1 MNNQNSNESFEKLL
15 LEEYNHMAES
25 FLKNEELGER
35 RVDFFITLTAAV
47 PVALIAIL
55 KNEIGLQD
63 GKVYL
68 IFFGGF
74 TALLLFGIITLVRM
88 THRNIETDKFL
99 NAVARIR
106 QYFVKQNDEEK
117 LLYLYF
123 DPYEEHHHEREKIF
137 NFGKGGLVE
146 MVACINSLIVSALLT
161 LLTLFMIWT
170 FCPDLFKIDNY
181 PLLLIFPVIIF
192 SLGAWGTQMQY
203 VMKKYDNECPK

>member
-1 MNNQNSNESFEKLL
+1 MQDQNSNESFEKLL

-35 RVDFFITLTAAV
+35 RVDFFITLTAAIL
-47 PVALIAIL
+47 VALIAIL

-74 TALLLFGIITLVRM
+74 AALLLFGIITLARI

-123 DPYEEHHHEREKIF
+123 DPY
-137 NFGKGGLVE
+137 
-146 MVACINSLIVSALLT
+146 
-161 LLTLFMIWT
+161 
-170 FCPDLFKIDNY
+170 
-181 PLLLIFPVIIF
+181 
-192 SLGAWGTQMQY
+192 
-203 VMKKYDNECPK
+203 